1 MAFRGTASGRPGR
14 SPEAHESLVN
24 RLTLA
29 EVPLTGL
36 SSGKPQMRLVVDR
49 CDEAEIAS
57 RLLRL
62 GEDFTVVSLPSLIE
76 KVKATAAAITERHS

>member
-1 MAFRGTASGRPGR
+1 
-14 SPEAHESLVN
+14 
-24 RLTLA
+24 
-29 EVPLTGL
+29 
-36 SSGKPQMRLVVDR
+36 MRLVVDR

-76 KVKATAAAITERHS
+76 KLKAMDAAITERQS